1 MIKRICI
8 CEPFLV
14 FIAKDVQDLFG
25 DDCKKNMPRHSMI
38 VSSRPVVK
46 TSLPMKL
53 YDILTMVPDLPA
65 NNPYNRLLTAI
76 ELMEMNDDI
85 QD

>member
-1 MIKRICI
+1 
-8 CEPFLV
+8 
-14 FIAKDVQDLFG
+14 
-25 DDCKKNMPRHSMI
+25 MPRHSMI

-53 YDILTMVPDLPA
+53 YDILTMVPELPA

-76 ELMEMNDDI
+76 ELMEMNDEN

>member
-1 MIKRICI
+1 MWSDDQREIRGRH
-8 CEPFLV
+8 
-14 FIAKDVQDLFG
+14 DVGVRLTYSIN
-25 DDCKKNMPRHSMI
+25 CM
-38 VSSRPVVK
+38 

-53 YDILTMVPDLPA
+53 YDILTMVPELPA

-76 ELMEMNDDI
+76 ELMEMNDEN